1 MNPCHCHLAIQLGFI
16 LNDVLTNI
24 ERVSP
29 HCSNNAV
36 SVVEEKEGSLERH
49 SYLHDV
55 NEGGSFSADV
65 KPDLKKYRLP
75 QA

>member
-1 MNPCHCHLAIQLGFI
+1 M
-16 LNDVLTNI
+16 
-24 ERVSP
+24 
-29 HCSNNAV
+29 

-55 NEGGSFSADV
+55 KEGGSFSADV
-65 KPDLKKYRLP
+65 KRDLKKYRLP